1 MAANIETSIWLAI
14 KSRIDTLLPSYQRVY
29 PGQVFTPPKS
39 GTALLPYLRIGRITA
54 TPVRLFVGDGKPY
67 QRTGF
72 IIVTLVHPLGQN
84 VSVYDQLAGQIAE
97 HFNDETKMQ
106 FGDVC
111 VSVPSYPQVVE
122 GYEDNG
128 HWTCPVRIPWKTFA

>member
-14 KSRIDTLLPSYQRVY
+14 KSRIDTLLPAYQKAY

-39 GTALLPYLRIGRITA
+39 GTTLLPYLRIGRVTA
-54 TPVRLFVGDGKPY
+54 TPSRLFVGDGKPY

-72 IIVTLVHPLGQN
+72 IIVTLVHPLGQD
-84 VSVYDQLAGQIAE
+84 VSVYDQIAGKISD
-97 HFNDETKMQ
+97 HFNDETKMRY
-106 FGDVC
+106 GNIC

-122 GYEDNG
+122 GHEDNG
-128 HWTCPVRIPWKTFA
+128 YWTCPVRIPWKTFA

>member
-14 KSRIDTLLPSYQRVY
+14 KSRIDTLLPAYQKAY

-39 GTALLPYLRIGRITA
+39 GTSLLPYLRIGRVTA
-54 TPVRLFVGDGKPY
+54 TPSRLFVGDGKPY

-84 VSVYDQLAGQIAE
+84 VSVYDQLAGTISD
-97 HFNDETKMQ
+97 HFNDETKMRY
-106 FGDVC
+106 GNVC

-122 GYEDNG
+122 GYEQDG
-128 HWTCPVRIPWKTFA
+128 YWTVPVRIPWQTFC

>member
-14 KSRIDTLLPSYQRVY
+14 KSRIDTLLPSYQRAY
-29 PGQVFTPPKS
+29 PGQAFTPPKS
-39 GTALLPYLRIGRITA
+39 GTALLPYLRIGRVTA
-54 TPVRLFVGDGKPY
+54 TPMRLFVGDGKPY
-67 QRTGF
+67 RRTGF
-72 IIVTLVHPLGQN
+72 VVVTLVHPLGQN

-97 HFNDETKMQ
+97 HFNDETKMR

-111 VSVPSYPQVVE
+111 VSVPSCPQVVE

-128 HWTCPVRIPWKTFA
+128 YWTCPVRIPWETFA

>member
-1 MAANIETSIWLAI
+1 MAANIETGIWLAI
-14 KSRIDTLLPSYQRVY
+14 KSRIDALLPAYQKAY

-39 GTALLPYLRIGRITA
+39 GTSLLPYLRIGRATA
-54 TPVRLFVGDGKPY
+54 TPSRLFVGDGKPY

-84 VSVYDQLAGQIAE
+84 VSVYDQIAGTISD
-97 HFNDETKMQ
+97 HFNDETKMRY
-106 FGDVC
+106 GNVC

-122 GYEDNG
+122 GYEQDG
-128 HWTCPVRIPWKTFA
+128 YWTCPVRIPWQTFC